1 MPKTTTTKTFK
12 KGDVSV
18 KITVTDAHN
27 VSAGKSKKSTKKSTR
42 KTKRRKLKKDSDDI
56 FYY

>member
-27 VSAGKSKKSTKKSTR
+27 MSAKKKTAKTAKKSTR
-42 KTKRRKLKKDSDDI
+42 RRRKRGSGERMFYDD
-56 FYY
+56 

>member
-12 KGDVSV
+12 RGDVSV

-27 VSAGKSKKSTKKSTR
+27 VSAGKSAKKSTR
-42 KTKRRKLKKDSDDI
+42 KKSNKRRRRKSDSGDI

>member
-27 VSAGKSKKSTKKSTR
+27 VSAGRSKKATKKSTKKKS
-42 KTKRRKLKKDSDDI
+42 RRSRRRDDDFI
-56 FYY
+56 F

>member
-27 VSAGKSKKSTKKSTR
+27 VSAGKSAKKTKKKSTR
-42 KTKRRKLKKDSDDI
+42 RRRKGGSGERM
-56 FYY
+56 FYDE

>member
-1 MPKTTTTKTFK
+1 MSKTTTTKTFK

-27 VSAGKSKKSTKKSTR
+27 MSAGKSAKKSTR
-42 KTKRRKLKKDSDDI
+42 KKSNKRRRRKSDGGDI
-56 FYY
+56 FYF